1 MARKVYENKHFLD
14 PGRLRHKI
22 AFYRL
27 TSTDDGYGGSDVSET
42 LVCETKASKQRIS
55 VTQSI
60 GESQQMVTDAGET
73 AFNQDMYFVIRNRK
87 DFYPKKNDKIVVDG
101 SEEYTINGIIP
112 LDDPLTYIHLLCV
125 RKV

>member
-1 MARKVYENKHFLD
+1 MAKKPYENKHFLD
-14 PGRLRHKI
+14 PGRLRHNI

-42 LVCETKASKQRIS
+42 LLCETKASKQRIS
-55 VTQSI
+55 TSQSL
-60 GESQQMVTDAGET
+60 GESQQMVTDAGAT
-73 AFNQDMYFVIRNRK
+73 AFNQDMYFVIRHRK
-87 DFYPKKNDKIVVDG
+87 GFFPKKNDKVIVDG

-112 LDDPLTYIHLLCV
+112 LDDPLSYIRLLCV